1 MKIAAVGSNIG
12 SEICCNGSC
21 QERSSP
27 HVPLPERAQQGD
39 KQCLELQRVL
49 FGRLVCRVYEREP
62 PHWASPSLHACA
74 ALPCAPPA
82 TPSRS
87 IWWGLGFAPAA
98 MPNSVFGRFRRQT
111 QDSIGSSGVTSP
123 PPSSAGF
130 GLATNTSSLPSF
142 VPEEQDG
149 DVSPTNTT
157 AAAHY
162 GIFPEPNRDRDI
174 DRSKHSGGHKRDSSI
189 LSLGSGVQGLRRSV
203 SLRSHR
209 SQSSTSPYGHRSR
222 QSSHLST
229 HPLSPDDLS
238 LYQSGQSQTR
248 KKPSISTFPFAKQAK
263 SLENLTLLS
272 PTFDSDAPPPPSLNR
287 LDLHAKNS
295 FPMLVGGGPAS
306 LRRHPSDRPSV
317 SSQGVGSAN
326 GAPLQPAPTIQ
337 SVSLNGQNPSAVY
350 QSILETTQK
359 RMATIEYLKK
369 VHEGDV
375 YYLSTLHYPPG
386 SVSALPSMHPHKLG
400 RRSTSY
406 FLLGYSL
413 PALLELNSG
422 SPMEYLK
429 ALISLLHEFETYQN
443 LSGTDSAGN
452 SLGRGRMGQMFKS
465 GMGLGK
471 SSSKGR
477 RSSTATESFGSDS
490 HGGSFS
496 GFPSSGMG
504 SPQEVTSPVNAFG
517 HDFQNLLTPSL
528 PFDPDFGTTFA
539 TLCETMIET
548 YSNLLNLITTPDLC
562 SPSVGEAFAKAD
574 KSVRKILVANVMRE
588 FEETTR
594 TGIRGEVAGLGKL
607 VLGGLM

>member
-1 MKIAAVGSNIG
+1 MFHSLNALQG
-12 SEICCNGSC
+12 C
-21 QERSSP
+21 QKC
-27 HVPLPERAQQGD
+27 LTL
-39 KQCLELQRVL
+39 QCSLYGHLA
-49 FGRLVCRVYEREP
+49 CRVCKREP
-62 PHWASPSLHACA
+62 LHWVLSSLHG
-74 ALPCAPPA
+74 LPCAPP

-87 IWWGLGFAPAA
+87 IWWGLGFASAA

-111 QDSIGSSGVTSP
+111 QDNFAGSGVTSP

-130 GLATNTSSLPSF
+130 GLATSTSLLPSF
-142 VPEEQDG
+142 VPEEEDG

-157 AAAHY
+157 AHY
-162 GIFPEPNRDRDI
+162 GIFPEPDRE
-174 DRSKHSGGHKRDSSI
+174 RKHSHQSHKRDSSI

-229 HPLSPDDLS
+229 NPLSPDDLS
-238 LYQSGQSQTR
+238 LYQQSSGQSR

-272 PTFDSDAPPPPSLNR
+272 PTFDDAPPLPSLNR

-295 FPMLVGGGPAS
+295 FPMLVSAPAS
-306 LRRHPSDRPSV
+306 LRRHASDRPSI

-326 GAPLQPAPTIQ
+326 GAPLQPAPTLQ
-337 SVSLNGQNPSAVY
+337 SVSLSGQNPSAVY

-359 RMATIEYLKK
+359 RMATIDYLKK

-429 ALISLLHEFETYQN
+429 ALIALLHEFETYQN

-477 RSSTATESFGSDS
+477 RSSTATESFASDS

-548 YSNLLNLITTPDLC
+548 YSNLLNLITTPELC
-562 SPSVGEAFAKAD
+562 SPAVGEAFAKAD

-588 FEETTR
+588 FEDTTR